1 VDKGEC
7 IYASP
12 TIYIPGYR
20 HAGMELRSHRDP
32 IYEVPDRGR
41 MKLEVQDHG
50 GNLEMVNFKCRK
62 VINLIN
68 YYHLRDSSSESDNED
83 LLYTLHSPDDRII
96 RDEARES
103 ETECDRLWKTF
114 EANQYEGNK
123 RWAADHAVLA

>member
-1 VDKGEC
+1 MQVDKSEC

-20 HAGMELRSHRDP
+20 HAGMELRPHRDHP
-32 IYEVPDRGR
+32 IYEVPDRAR
-41 MKLEVQDHG
+41 MKLDSSRSWRESGDG
-50 GNLEMVNFKCRK
+50 
-62 VINLIN
+62 
-68 YYHLRDSSSESDNED
+68 DSSSESDNED
-83 LLYTLHSPDDRII
+83 LLYTLHSPEDRII

-123 RWAADHAVLA
+123 RWAGDHAVLA